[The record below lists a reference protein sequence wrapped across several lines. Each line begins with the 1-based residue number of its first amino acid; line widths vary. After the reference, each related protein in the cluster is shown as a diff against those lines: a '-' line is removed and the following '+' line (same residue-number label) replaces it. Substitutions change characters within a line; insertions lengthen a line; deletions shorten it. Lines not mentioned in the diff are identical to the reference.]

1 MMLLKRRA
9 MRKLTDS
16 KVGYNMKKR
25 EHQRGGGANQL
36 RPPQRRLENIAAAL
50 KLKRTHRCVRLW
62 PTRLSKCFLLYRRDN
77 VENNVTSIELYEVA
91 WGAEPTPPPHI
102 GGGK

>member
-1 MMLLKRRA
+1 M
-9 MRKLTDS
+9 
-16 KVGYNMKKR
+16 GYNMR
-25 EHQRGGGANQL
+25 EKEAPKRGGKA
-36 RPPQRRLENIAAAL
+36 RTTKTPPEETEYTAATV